1 MLKRSF
7 RLAKKDMDRIYKK
20 GQKAAQ
26 DLFVVRYLPNRSSHA
41 RFSVI
46 ISKKV
51 LAKAVD
57 RNQAKRK
64 IYNLISSQEAN
75 WNNKFFDIALTL
87 KRYDETN
94 LASSLLQTLERV
106 R

>member
-7 RLAKKDMDRIYKK
+7 RLAKKDIDRIYKK

-26 DLFVVRYLPNRSSHA
+26 ELFVVRFVSNRSGHA

-51 LAKAVD
+51 LAQATD

-64 IYNLISSQEAN
+64 IYNLISAQETI

-87 KRYDETN
+87 KRYDEAN
-94 LASSLLQTLERV
+94 IASSLTQALERV